1 MDDQRVVS
9 GIVGIVDTTRRCALL
24 LRRFDADR
32 DYPSH
37 WCFPG
42 GRVQTGETTIDA
54 AAREALEETGLT
66 VHELERLDRRESTG
80 ATGRTYVIDCFLTT
94 SWFGSLIEFPSAEH
108 AAAAWVLFEALVDLE
123 PAAPVTR
130 WVASTICSRFTNAN

>member
-1 MDDQRVVS
+1 VPKARAPGPEPLLLMDDERVVS

-24 LRRFDADR
+24 LRRCDGDR

-66 VHELERLDRRESTG
+66 IHGLERLDRRESTG
-80 ATGRTYVIDCFLTT
+80 ATGRI
-94 SWFGSLIEFPSAEH
+94 
-108 AAAAWVLFEALVDLE
+108 
-123 PAAPVTR
+123 
-130 WVASTICSRFTNAN
+130 

>member
-1 MDDQRVVS
+1 MVS

-42 GRVQTGETTIDA
+42 GQVQTGETTVDA

-66 VHELERLDRRESTG
+66 IRGLERLDRRESTG
-80 ATGRTYVIDCFLTT
+80 ATGRTYLIDCFLTT
-94 SWFGSLIEFPSAEH
+94 SWSGNLIEFPSAEH
-108 AAAAWVLFEALVDLE
+108 AAAAWVPFEALVGLE

-130 WVASTICSRFTNAN
+130 WVATTISSRIIDAG